1 MNIQYILGALTLI
14 AASSST
20 ALAEGESTHDSQSS
34 TALPGLPVFE
44 LPAQASDTAGQ
55 HVSVAHA
62 RRDSRRVEHTHTAA
76 AGVGAQA
83 LQAHPGTAHR
93 ASNAAH
99 QKAAP
104 SQLAAARERR
114 AVVRARRDVAEL
126 RKAEA
131 QERRAQAQE
140 RSAAAAEHR
149 AAAAERQL
157 NADALRAAAEARR
170 ANAGR

>member
-1 MNIQYILGALTLI
+1 MNIPCILGALTLI

-44 LPAQASDTAGQ
+44 LPAQAPDTAGQ

-62 RRDSRRVEHTHTAA
+62 RRDSRRAEHT
-76 AGVGAQA
+76 
-83 LQAHPGTAHR
+83 R
-93 ASNAAH
+93 AY
-99 QKAAP
+99 QKTAP
-104 SQLAAARERR
+104 SQIAAARERR
-114 AVVRARRDVAEL
+114 AAVRARRDVAEL

-131 QERRAQAQE
+131 QERRTQAQE

-149 AAAAERQL
+149 ALAAERQL
-157 NADALRAAAEARR
+157 NADALRAAAAERR